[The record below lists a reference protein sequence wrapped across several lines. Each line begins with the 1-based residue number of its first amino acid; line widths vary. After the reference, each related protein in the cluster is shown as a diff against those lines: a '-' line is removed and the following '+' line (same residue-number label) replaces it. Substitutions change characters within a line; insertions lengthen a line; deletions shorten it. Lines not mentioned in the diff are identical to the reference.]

1 MNDTLLGTISAT
13 AFNPDLPDPLPVGN
27 TVYTATVSYTPVA
40 GDPDPLTN
48 TVTASGTG
56 ADSGV
61 AASDKAVVHHRHHA
75 RAGHRRHQVLPGVG
89 AVR

>member
-1 MNDTLLGTISAT
+1 M
-13 AFNPDLPDPLPVGN
+13 GN

-61 AASDKAVVHHRHHA
+61 EDTDTASCTTDITHEPGIDVTKSCPESVPFGAGDRVHDHRPRT
-75 RAGHRRHQVLPGVG
+75 RATSR
-89 AVR
+89 